1 MDKTKLTNDT
11 YNACAE
17 SYLRK
22 YTDFHLYDDAY
33 ELFVKYIK
41 PGSSLLDL
49 GCGPGAVS
57 KYISKKV
64 NVKLTLMDLSE
75 KMIELAKIM
84 LPSAETVISDIRTLS
99 FKENSYEFIL
109 AAFCLPFLYDEEAKI
124 FIKEIASIVK
134 SGGYIYLSTMEGK
147 GNEITT
153 TSFSDGGLMF
163 LNYYSPRFLDN
174 EFAKNNLKV
183 VENIRKNYP
192 ELDGSFTVDMIYIL
206 KKN

>member
-1 MDKTKLTNDT
+1 
-11 YNACAE
+11 
-17 SYLRK
+17 
-22 YTDFHLYDDAY
+22 
-33 ELFVKYIK
+33 
-41 PGSSLLDL
+41 
-49 GCGPGAVS
+49 
-57 KYISKKV
+57 
-64 NVKLTLMDLSE
+64 
-75 KMIELAKIM
+75 
-84 LPSAETVISDIRTLS
+84 
-99 FKENSYEFIL
+99 
-109 AAFCLPFLYDEEAKI
+109 
-124 FIKEIASIVK
+124 
-134 SGGYIYLSTMEGK
+134 MEGK